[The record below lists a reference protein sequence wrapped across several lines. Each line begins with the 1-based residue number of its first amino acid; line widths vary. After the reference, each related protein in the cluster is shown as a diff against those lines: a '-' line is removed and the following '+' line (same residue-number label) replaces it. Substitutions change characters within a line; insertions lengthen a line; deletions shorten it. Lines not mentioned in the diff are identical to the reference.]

1 MISRR
6 AFLRTTGYTALVGAS
21 APRLAA
27 GFLAAASSVTPRFEE
42 VTPSASG
49 IKWVHDNARSPAR
62 LLPESLGPGCAFF
75 DYDNDGWMDIFLVNS
90 GPSDFYKP
98 ATPVRN
104 ALYKNNRDGTFTDV
118 TEKAGVAGGTFGMGV
133 AVGDYNNDGY
143 PDLFVTAYGR
153 PVLYRNNGDGTFTD
167 VTEKAGLSTRGWTTS
182 AVWFDY
188 DNNGLLDLFVC
199 SYVQYDLSQGGLAC
213 ADRDKKDGHLIYHY
227 CIPYLFKPTASTL
240 WRNNGDGTFTP
251 VRDGVIDRA
260 MGKAL
265 GAVATDVNNDGL
277 LDLFV
282 ANDTAQNF
290 LFLNR
295 GARGWLEDS
304 LRAGVAFG
312 STGNPRSG
320 MGVDAAD
327 FNADGFDDLLVA
339 NIDHEMYALYE
350 NHAGHFFTDAAPDHG
365 VAQATRLLSGWGAK
379 FFDVDNDGLP
389 DLLLANGH
397 PDDVIGLRAPE
408 VHYLQPLLLFQH
420 DGRRL
425 RDVSAQAGPVFAR
438 TFAARG
444 LATGDFDNDGRVDA
458 LVGCNGGAPVLLRN
472 TTASTNHWLGVTL
485 RGTSCNRDAIGAR
498 ITWSAGGM
506 RHSRFRHG
514 GGSYLSSHD
523 PREVL
528 GLGAATS
535 LDWLEI
541 KWPLP
546 SGRTERLANVP
557 VDRYITV
564 VEGKGVA
571 R

>member
-6 AFLRTTGYTALVGAS
+6 AFLRSAGQAALLGIA
-21 APRLAA
+21 APRTGRGAVA
-27 GFLAAASSVTPRFEE
+27 PRFEE
-42 VTPSASG
+42 VPPTASG
-49 IKWVHDNARSPAR
+49 IRWVHDNARSPAR
-62 LLPESLGPGCAFF
+62 LLPESLGPGCAFL
-75 DYDNDGWMDIFLVNS
+75 DYDNDGWMDIYLVNS

-98 ATPVRN
+98 AAPIRN

-153 PVLYRNNGDGTFTD
+153 PILYRNNGDGTFTD
-167 VTEKAGLSTRGWTTS
+167 VTDKAGLSTPGWTTS

-213 ADRDKKDGHLIYHY
+213 ADRDKNDGHLIYHY
-227 CIPYLFKPTASTL
+227 CIPYLFKPTTSTL
-240 WRNNGDGTFTP
+240 WHNNGDGTFTR
-251 VRDGVIDRA
+251 VRDGVLDRA
-260 MGKAL
+260 LGKAL

-295 GARGWLEDS
+295 GPKGWQDVGLK
-304 LRAGVAFG
+304 AGVAFG
-312 STGNPRSG
+312 SSGNPRSG

-327 FNADGFDDLLVA
+327 FNGDGFDDLLVA
-339 NIDHEMYALYE
+339 NIDHEMYSLYE
-350 NHAGHFFTDAAPDHG
+350 NHSGQFFTDAASDHG
-365 VAQATRLLSGWGAK
+365 LAQATRLLSGWGAK

-397 PDDVIGLRAPE
+397 PDDVIAVRAPE
-408 VHYLQPLLLFQH
+408 VHYLQPLLLFRH

-425 RDVSAQAGPVFAR
+425 RDVSAQAGPVFAK

-472 TTASTNHWLGVTL
+472 TTQSAHHWLGVTL

-498 ITWSAGGM
+498 ITWSAGGVK
-506 RHSRFRHG
+506 RSRLRHG

-528 GLGAATS
+528 GLGPAAS

-546 SGRTERLANVP
+546 SGRTERLTALP
-557 VDRYITV
+557 VDRYVTII
-564 VEGKGVA
+564 EGKGIQ